1 MVSFTNYF
9 VVLQGSEWCQK
20 AQFSE
25 MMYYDNV
32 CSEKKNTK
40 RSSNTLL
47 CLVLFFSERTLHCSG
62 DACVLISMRT
72 VFPSEIHTTLLLE
85 T

>member
-47 CLVLFFSERTLHCSG
+47 CLVLFFSERTLDH
-62 DACVLISMRT
+62 I
-72 VFPSEIHTTLLLE
+72 LE
-85 T
+85 NCIPMIYKIRYILEELYVAVI

>member
-25 MMYYDNV
+25 MMYYD
-32 CSEKKNTK
+32 
-40 RSSNTLL
+40 TLL
-47 CLVLFFSERTLHCSG
+47 WGSY
-62 DACVLISMRT
+62 ACVLISMRT